1 MKPKFEVGEWCFCE
15 FKLQQIKSTKEDR
28 ITGVT
33 DSMFELGGND
43 LTDRCFPLDLK
54 IKRISDTVAY
64 WSDSFHKLNAPG
76 LNYPDL
82 NRYLISAWVDMCEAK
97 DDDTKLKELNEA
109 LGEFGRKVL
118 QRIDDLRY
126 ETIEGLKL
134 FRQ

>member
-15 FKLQQIKSTKEDR
+15 FKLQQIKSTKDNR

-33 DSMFELGGND
+33 DGMFELGGRD
-43 LTDRCFPLDLK
+43 LTDRCFPMDLK

-64 WSDSFHKLNAPG
+64 WSDRFHKLNAPG

-82 NRYLISAWVDMCEAK
+82 NRHLISAWVDMCEVK
-97 DDDTKLKELNEA
+97 DDADKIKELNEA
-109 LGEFGRKVL
+109 LANFAMKII
-118 QRIDDLRY
+118 QRVGDLRY
-126 ETIEGLKL
+126 ETIDGLKL